1 MARAPQSPHAEAM
14 EREAA
19 RRAPSRDLGAF
30 GKLFPYLFRHPWHL
44 LGAMVFLLISAA
56 ATLVIPMAVRN
67 MIDNGFSAD
76 NASLIHNYFIWMIAV
91 VAVLAVASA
100 TRFFFV
106 SWLGERVVADLRKD
120 VYAHVTGLSPSFFE
134 VTRTGEVLSRL
145 TTDTTLVQT
154 VIGSSVSIALRNS
167 VTMVGSLGLL
177 VWTSPRLS
185 LMVVAALPIIIVP
198 LLLLGRRVRT
208 LSRDSQDRIADTSAH
223 AGESLN
229 AIQTVQAFTH
239 EAIDRLRFDKVVE
252 RAFRTSV
259 ARILVRSFLTAIAF
273 FFIFGA
279 VVGVLWAGSQSV
291 LNGTMSGGELS
302 QFVLYAILAASA
314 FAALSEVW
322 GEVMRAAGATERLM
336 ELLAVVPDIA
346 APVNPVAMP
355 VPAIGTIAFD
365 DVTFRYPTRPD
376 DRALDGFSLAIKP
389 GETVALVGPSGAGKT
404 TVFQLL
410 LRFYDA
416 QSGSIQFDGVATD
429 QVDPED
435 LRKRI
440 ALVAQDPMIFAGS
453 IKENILYGRVGA
465 TDDEVIAATTAAAA
479 HEFITNLPDG
489 YQTEVGERGVTLSGG
504 QRQRIAVARAILRD
518 APVLL
523 LDEATSALD
532 AENERLVQQAL
543 EHVMEGRTTIV
554 IAHRLAT
561 VKQADRIVVMD
572 RGQVVAS
579 GRHEELV
586 REGGLY
592 ARLAQLQFGEQG
604 VGAELS
610 SDRSA
615 ESSAGDNAAE

>member
-1 MARAPQSPHAEAM
+1 MARRPQTAHAEAI

-30 GKLFPYLFRHPWHL
+30 GKLFPYLLRHPWYL
-44 LGAMVFLLISAA
+44 LGAAVFLLIASA
-56 ATLVIPMAVRN
+56 ATLVVPVAVRS
-67 MIDNGFSAD
+67 MIDNGFSSD
-76 NASLIHNYFIWMIAV
+76 NAALIDSYFLAMLLV
-91 VAVLAVASA
+91 VGVLATASA
-100 TRFFFV
+100 SRFFFV
-106 SWLGERVVADLRKD
+106 SWLGERVVADLRRD

-167 VTMVGSLGLL
+167 VTLVGSVGLL

-185 LMVVAALPIIIVP
+185 LMVVAALPIILIP
-198 LLLLGRRVRT
+198 LLFLGRRVRT
-208 LSRDSQDRIADTSAH
+208 LSRNSQDRIADTSAH

-239 EAIDRLRFDKVVE
+239 EAIDRSRFNKVVE

-259 ARILVRSFLTAIAF
+259 ARIMVRSFLTAVAF
-273 FFIFGA
+273 FAIFGA

-291 LNGTMSGGELS
+291 LNGTMTGGELS
-302 QFVLYAILAASA
+302 QFVLYAILASAA

-336 ELLAVVPDIA
+336 ELLAVAPEIA
-346 APVNPVAMP
+346 APENPTAMP
-355 VPAIGTIAFD
+355 EPAIGEIAFD
-365 DVTFRYPTRPD
+365 NVTFRYPTRPD
-376 DRALDGFSLAIKP
+376 DRALDGFGIAVRP

-410 LRFYDA
+410 LRFYEP
-416 QSGSIQFDGVATD
+416 QTGSISFDGVAVD

-440 ALVAQDPMIFAGS
+440 AMVAQDPVIFAGT
-453 IKENILYGRVGA
+453 IRDNILYGRTDA
-465 TDDEVIAATTAAAA
+465 TEAEVIEAAKAAAA
-479 HEFITNLPDG
+479 HEFISHLPEG
-489 YQTEVGERGVTLSGG
+489 YETAVGERGVTLSGG
-504 QRQRIAVARAILRD
+504 QRQRIAIARAILRD

-532 AENERLVQQAL
+532 AENERLVQKAL
-543 EHVMEGRTTIV
+543 DHVMEGRTTLV

-561 VKQADRIVVMD
+561 VKAADRIIVMD
-572 RGQVVAS
+572 QGRLVAS
-579 GRHEELV
+579 GRHEVLV

-592 ARLAQLQFGEQG
+592 ARLAHLQFG
-604 VGAELS
+604 AEDHSL
-610 SDRSA
+610 DITT
-615 ESSAGDNAAE
+615 GDNAAE